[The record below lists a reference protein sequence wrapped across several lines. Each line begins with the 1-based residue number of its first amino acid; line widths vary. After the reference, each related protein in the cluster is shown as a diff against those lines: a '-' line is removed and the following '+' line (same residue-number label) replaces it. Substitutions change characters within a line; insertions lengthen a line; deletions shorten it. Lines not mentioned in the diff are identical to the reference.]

1 VRGAER
7 VAVRQL
13 SASALRQALG
23 TVGVS
28 VSQRLATNAAGR
40 WLPLAGA
47 AAVGA
52 YAYWD
57 TMQVAK
63 TAQRFVRA
71 GSRT

>member
-1 VRGAER
+1 VTQRGA
-7 VAVRQL
+7 
-13 SASALRQALG
+13 G
-23 TVGVS
+23 TP
-28 VSQRLATNAAGR
+28 ATR

-63 TAQRFVRA
+63 TAQRFVTTMEGETNVA
-71 GSRT
+71 QT

>member
-1 VRGAER
+1 
-7 VAVRQL
+7 
-13 SASALRQALG
+13 
-23 TVGVS
+23 
-28 VSQRLATNAAGR
+28 VSQRVAGTAASR

-63 TAQRFVRA
+63 TAQRFVVSMSDA
-71 GSRT
+71 NS